1 MIPKQVFEAVK
12 AHKPAPLMKDS
23 AIRIGDI
30 RPIQDFDGGA
40 TRIVLILDIDNFLD
54 FALVTLIHPYTKY
67 ATEHDVVIDG
77 ETVLLPYDVVV
88 QCDIRASVWKKQ
100 IGELVGHLS
109 ATLVNELMKAKIDLD
124 NVSASSHFG
133 SKLTGPFD
141 VRWNFK
147 VAEGRELKKISQ
159 NCTTAL
165 IENEINFQV
174 DDLELMTAILRAE
187 HNYEEM
193 LLCLYDFVQ
202 MHGEDVRISE
212 NTWVELENLGLLDK
226 NRWKENGFDVERVG
240 AVIYGFHYRSISTRL
255 KENEKLS
262 VARSANTPKIHIT
275 LEKLTQESLA
285 RATR

>member
-159 NCTTAL
+159 
-165 IENEINFQV
+165 
-174 DDLELMTAILRAE
+174 
-187 HNYEEM
+187 
-193 LLCLYDFVQ
+193 
-202 MHGEDVRISE
+202 ISC
-212 NTWVELENLGLLDK
+212 
-226 NRWKENGFDVERVG
+226 
-240 AVIYGFHYRSISTRL
+240 STYF
-255 KENEKLS
+255 
-262 VARSANTPKIHIT
+262 PC
-275 LEKLTQESLA
+275 
-285 RATR
+285 